1 MRKWVGTAW
10 SRVGKMKKSVV
21 QSFKNCDLLA
31 SLMDHEVNN
40 ETIPNYE
47 MPSPFPYKSLDW
59 LMMMTM
65 TTKVTPK
72 KICLKWHQWIRLHLW
87 WRNISCTAKKKMIW

>member
-21 QSFKNCDLLA
+21 QSFKNRDLLA

-47 MPSPFPYKSLDW
+47 MPSPFPYESLD
-59 LMMMTM
+59 
-65 TTKVTPK
+65 
-72 KICLKWHQWIRLHLW
+72 
-87 WRNISCTAKKKMIW
+87 